1 LDKISSKF
9 FESRIDVDIL
19 RKFCECRK
27 SAKIL
32 WMKKICRNSLNAEN
46 LQKFC
51 KCRKSAEILWMQK
64 ICRNSAEIL
73 RKFSDCRKSAE
84 ILLHSANAE
93 KLPTQKNY
101 QRRKTTNAEYLQ
113 KFYQILPILKS
124 LLPKISYKKIKNVEK
139 FN

>member
-64 ICRNSAEIL
+64 ICRNSVNAVNLQKFCGNSEEIQWL
-73 RKFSDCRKSAE
+73 QKICRNSTSFCKRRKTT
-84 ILLHSANAE
+84 NAE

-101 QRRKTTNAEYLQ
+101 QRRISAE
-113 KFYQILPILKS
+113 ILSNFAYP
-124 LLPKISYKKIKNVEK
+124 
-139 FN
+139 